1 MVKDAAFED
10 GGERALRLSAESAED
25 VGVIASLVQ
34 DAVCKVAKINYSRRR
49 RRFSVLLYR
58 FRWED
63 VENAEREKRPY
74 ERVASSLILDDVL
87 NVRAAGVDPA
97 EGETVLNLLTMSFEA
112 GADGAGVVT
121 LNCSDNAVFRLDV
134 ECVNMRLVD
143 LTRPWAA
150 GGKPQHFD

>member
-10 GGERALRLSAESAED
+10 AGERALRLAAESEED
-25 VGVIASLVQ
+25 LAVIAPLVQ
-34 DAVCKVAKINYSRRR
+34 DSVCKVQNIVYSKRR

-63 VENAEREKRPY
+63 VERAEKEKRPY
-74 ERVASSLILDDVL
+74 ERVASSLIIDDVL
-87 NVRAAGVDPA
+87 AVKVAGVDSNA
-97 EGETVLNLLTMSFEA
+97 GDTVLNVLTMTFEA
-112 GADGAGVVT
+112 GEDGAGAVV
-121 LNCSDNAVFRLDV
+121 LSCSGEAMFRLEV

>member
-1 MVKDAAFED
+1 MVKDAGFED
-10 GGERALRLSAESAED
+10 GGEQALRLSAESADD

-34 DAVCKVAKINYSRRR
+34 DAVCKVAKINYSKRR

-63 VENAEREKRPY
+63 AEKAEREKRPY
-74 ERVASSLILDDVL
+74 ERVASTLIFDDVL
-87 NVRAAGVDPA
+87 SVRAAGIDPGD
-97 EGETVLNLLTMSFEA
+97 GEAVLNLLTMSFEP
-112 GADGAGVVT
+112 GEDGAGAVR
-121 LNCSDNAVFRLDV
+121 LACSDSAFFLLDV
-134 ECVNMRLVD
+134 ECVNVRLVD